1 MSPAAVGSFC
11 TLTALQGILVALP
24 RPPGSDA
31 WERLRSPGWAL
42 ALPGSLLAGS
52 FGVLALH
59 AFATVLAVLA
69 AITTPALAVLAVTKV
84 ARGSRVLW
92 LVVLPALGAA
102 LAVHWSWPAELAASI
117 LTALGCLTVGAA
129 LVRLSPLRWLAA
141 AIAAMC
147 VVDVVLIA
155 TGVGQQTQALMD
167 QALSNSRLPEFHQA
181 QLGAVSKDYPD
192 LVLTAVLGSI
202 LAGRAALQRTA
213 AVLVAVLASANGV
226 LFLIADVLPA
236 TVPLGVAAAVVFGL
250 DRWRSRPRRPARRRP
265 VLVPALL
272 RQPGGFESL

>member
-1 MSPAAVGSFC
+1 
-11 TLTALQGILVALP
+11 
-24 RPPGSDA
+24 
-31 WERLRSPGWAL
+31 
-42 ALPGSLLAGS
+42 
-52 FGVLALH
+52 
-59 AFATVLAVLA
+59 
-69 AITTPALAVLAVTKV
+69 
-84 ARGSRVLW
+84 LW

-155 TGVGQQTQALMD
+155 TGVGQPTQALMD
-167 QALSNSRLPEFHQA
+167 HALSNSRLPEFHQA

-213 AVLVAVLASANGV
+213 AVLVAVLASANGL